1 MLLAQAARLHVAR
14 RGGLRARAPS
24 AAPLRRALGTDASRK
39 SGPGGALDGE
49 GAQGGASV
57 EVKVAALAKERD
69 QFFGRWNWLLKLLG
83 YYGNESNDIR
93 VGQALFRSCEQQ
105 STLAAKDPS
114 FGLSLSFDFDSKT
127 FMPRQQLL
135 MLHVWMIHRRLLKE
149 SERGKALQEVLF
161 DTLWED
167 TTRRIR
173 ATGVHELTV
182 NKHLTTVQKS
192 CFTSAVSYDHGLTI
206 TNDENL
212 ELGSAIW
219 RNVYS
224 SDPKAP
230 DESVYRMAE
239 YVRSQI
245 TSLEAQNNAEL
256 FDGRVSWLDV
266 NVAVKAIEAQQSDWR
281 QAVAPSGRIYY
292 YHVKTR
298 ESRWTK
304 PPGA

>member
-14 RGGLRARAPS
+14 RGALRARAS
-24 AAPLRRALGTDASRK
+24 AVAPLRRALGSGASRK
-39 SGPGGALDGE
+39 IGAGAGVGDS
-49 GAQGGASV
+49 AQGDASV
-57 EVKVAALAKERD
+57 EVKVAALTKERD

-83 YYGNESNDIR
+83 YYGNESTDIR
-93 VGQALFRSCEQQ
+93 SGQALFRSSEQQ
-105 STLAAKDPS
+105 STLAVKDPA
-114 FGLSLSFDFDSKT
+114 FGLSFDFFDSKN
-127 FMPRQQLL
+127 FMQHQQLL

-149 SERGKALQEVLF
+149 SESGKALQEVLF

-182 NKHLTTVQKS
+182 NKHLATVQKS

-224 SDPKAP
+224 SDPKTP

-239 YVRSQI
+239 YVRNQI
-245 TSLEAQNNAEL
+245 ASLEAQTNAEL
-256 FDGRVSWLDV
+256 FEGRVSWLDV
-266 NVAVKAIEAQQSDWR
+266 NVAAKAAEAQQSDWR
-281 QAVAPSGRIYY
+281 QAVAPNGRAYY

-298 ESRWTK
+298 ETRWTK